1 MMDWQDKYR
10 DKLITA
16 KEAAG
21 LIKSGMDIIFAMM
34 DQPKDIMQ
42 AVCERCD
49 ELENVT
55 MTSHWVE
62 DYPFLH
68 PGQHP
73 EMARA
78 FRIKDPMTLRTT
90 REAVREKTIDYQ
102 PTIFGLSN
110 GYRQEEPE
118 RGRLYH
124 YKDIFYFKLTPPDE
138 NGRCSFGPH
147 CWYTPSVCRTAKAKV
162 AEIDP
167 NLAWV
172 YGEYVDIDDIDYLV
186 DMPEKDRLGGSEL
199 LGMTPPAEEFEIAQ
213 VIGANAA
220 TLIGDGDT
228 LQIGVGTAAEAI
240 KDFLYD
246 KNDLGI
252 DSEVI
257 YSYTIDLVKKGN
269 VTGKNKNIDTGIVTA
284 SNLQLYGYNEPASI
298 ESLAYVRNNPA
309 FLFRDISTQ
318 CNVGRIASQN
328 NLVAINNI
336 LTVDLL
342 GQIVVTHIGSTPI
355 SGPGGQV
362 DYNIGSHYSRGGR
375 SISMLKSTAMDGKV
389 SRIVPMLEPGTVVM
403 IPMVYCD
410 YIVTEYGVANLDC
423 KSRRERAEALIS
435 IAHPDF
441 RDELTRAA
449 RKMFYP
455 D

>member
-1 MMDWQDKYR
+1 MKWQDKYR

-21 LIKSGMDIIFAMM
+21 LITSGSDVIFAMM
-34 DQPKDIMQ
+34 DQPKDIMT
-42 AVCERCD
+42 AVAERYN

-55 MTSHWVE
+55 LTSHWVE

-68 PGQHP
+68 PSQYP
-73 EMARA
+73 EMEKA

-90 REAVREKTIDYQ
+90 REEIRNKKIDYQ

-110 GYRQEEPE
+110 GCRQEEPD

-124 YKDIFYFKLTPPDE
+124 YKDFFYFKLTPPDE

-147 CWYTPSVCRTAKAKV
+147 CWYTPSVCRTAKVKI

-167 NLAWV
+167 NLTWV

-186 DMPEKDRLGGSEL
+186 ETPEVGRLGGSEL
-199 LGMTPPAEEFEIAQ
+199 LGQTPPPEEFEISQ

-220 TLIGDGDT
+220 SLINDGDT

-240 KDFLYD
+240 RDFLGE

-257 YSYTIDLVKKGN
+257 YSYTIDLVKRG
-269 VTGKNKNIDTGIVTA
+269 VITGKNKNVDTGKVTA
-284 SNLQLYGYNEPASI
+284 ANLQLYGYNEPASI
-298 ESLAYVRNNPA
+298 ESLAYVRNNPN

-318 CNVGRIASQN
+318 CNVGRIAAQD

-336 LTVDLL
+336 LGVDIL
-342 GQIVVTHIGSTPI
+342 GQIVITHLGPTPI
-355 SGPGGQV
+355 TGPGGQV
-362 DYNIGSHYSRGGR
+362 DYCIGAHYSSGGR
-375 SISMLKSTAMDGKV
+375 SISMLKSTALDGKV
-389 SRIVPMLEPGTVVM
+389 SRIVPQFEAGTVIM
-403 IPMVYCD
+403 IPMVYLD
-410 YIVTEYGVANLDC
+410 YLVTEYGIANLDC
-423 KSRRERAEALIS
+423 KSRRERAEAIIS
-435 IAHPDF
+435 VAHPDF
-441 RDELTRAA
+441 RDELSRAA
-449 RKMFYP
+449 REMFYP
-455 D
+455 